1 MTVVDQ
7 RRTGWLGARNRRGQ
21 EAELAMNQSAEQIT
35 PSAPKKSLSA
45 FEQIAWRRQQKPKTD
60 VQQGVAAATGGV
72 NQPAG
77 QSAPSAESSAAPTD
91 QLEALRLARKRA
103 QERRGKE

>member
-1 MTVVDQ
+1 
-7 RRTGWLGARNRRGQ
+7 
-21 EAELAMNQSAEQIT
+21 MNQSAEQIT

-60 VQQGVAAATGGV
+60 VQQCVAAAIGGV